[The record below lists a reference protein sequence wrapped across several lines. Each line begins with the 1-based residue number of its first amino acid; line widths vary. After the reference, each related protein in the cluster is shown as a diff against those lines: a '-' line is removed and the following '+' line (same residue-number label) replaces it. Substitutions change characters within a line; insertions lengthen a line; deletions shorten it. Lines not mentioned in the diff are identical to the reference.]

1 MKNENLKHL
10 GISASL
16 LLIAM
21 TLTACAS
28 KPSPWSQQASPWSK
42 GLEAD
47 QPQEVVEAPAE
58 EPVAM
63 EVAEADPMMA
73 EMVVEEPA
81 PMEMMPEP
89 EPMLI
94 TGDIASVP
102 ANEFTVQVVASSSM
116 ENLMHFA
123 RQNNLSDEWTAKTSV
138 NGKIWYVLLLGVYPD
153 KQQAADAL
161 NSVRGRLDTSPWIR
175 TVGSLQAVMA
185 P

>member
-16 LLIAM
+16 LLIAV

-47 QPQEVVEAPAE
+47 QPQEVVEVEAPEA

-81 PMEMMPEP
+81 PMEVMPEP
-89 EPMLI
+89 MSI

-153 KQQAADAL
+153 KQQAANAL